1 MSVLVSGIFPLKKV
15 MKESNFVLFLLPFP
29 CIMPVYGEKGV
40 WPPQESGP
48 FLPGV
53 SGWASRGD

>member
-1 MSVLVSGIFPLKKV
+1 LVSGIFPLKKV